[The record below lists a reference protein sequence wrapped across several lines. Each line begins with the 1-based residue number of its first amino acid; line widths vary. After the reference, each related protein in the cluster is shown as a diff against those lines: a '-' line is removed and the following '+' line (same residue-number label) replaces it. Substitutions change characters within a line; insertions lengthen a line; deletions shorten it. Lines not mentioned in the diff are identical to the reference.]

1 MPTASDIVNNI
12 CLLLGQPQ
20 DTEITALASGAVDG
34 EYAVSATDGM
44 IALLNDAQN
53 ELARTILPIRDTAT
67 ATLTSGATLPAYNAI
82 TTAAGR
88 IVRVPLTISCG
99 QYQLIQSRTGDLNTW
114 YSAAS
119 GYPYDPVT
127 KSPLA
132 WADMTFAAQLSTSVP
147 SSKTFTIDAFCL
159 PKPLAALADNLD
171 GSLDN
176 EAQLMMGYWAAYQI
190 AMMMSDVPDIASRAG
205 MWVNFFN
212 TKAKSMYER
221 LLSNDI
227 SLGAIFP
234 GLPMLQA
241 QPILS
246 ASKQATI

>member
-1 MPTASDIVNNI
+1 MAQPHGKSIKRASPPGLVRTFQNSD
-12 CLLLGQPQ
+12 LM
-20 DTEITALASGAVDG
+20 ASRL
-34 EYAVSATDGM
+34 
-44 IALLNDAQN
+44 IASPKAS
-53 ELARTILPIRDTAT
+53 TK
-67 ATLTSGATLPAYNAI
+67 
-82 TTAAGR
+82 TAAGR

-212 TKAKSMYER
+212 TKAKSLYER

-241 QPILS
+241 QPILP